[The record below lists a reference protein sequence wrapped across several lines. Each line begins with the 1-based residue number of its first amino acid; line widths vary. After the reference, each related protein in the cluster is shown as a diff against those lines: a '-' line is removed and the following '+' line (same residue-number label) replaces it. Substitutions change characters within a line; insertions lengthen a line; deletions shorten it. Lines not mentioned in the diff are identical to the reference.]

1 MLLVYRLKAQL
12 RSTNEVLRSRD
23 SEIEILK
30 RSMKSTKLE
39 ETEVELKTV
48 YKEAQRL
55 RTMFEQA

>member
-1 MLLVYRLKAQL
+1 MLLVYRLKGQL
-12 RSTNEVLRSRD
+12 RNTNEILRNRD

-48 YKEAQRL
+48 YKEA
-55 RTMFEQA
+55 